1 MVRPV
6 SASLAKRDLTMIFKI
21 WIQPICTCQIPGF
34 QLSSLFT
41 WHTLS
46 WFLEVSLNL
55 TFLGVLHW
63 LHYKCSN
70 NSSPLFSITDIVY
83 SLGGTNHS
91 AKCCI
96 SFLMHYLLLL
106 LPGEI
111 CTSLSNVW
119 SMKEGRYISH
129 SLSHQPWLEMHRSFH
144 IHTLIDIINHICR
157 AKES

>member
-1 MVRPV
+1 MNSAYLYLPDSWISTVFAFYMTYSFLV
-6 SASLAKRDLTMIFKI
+6 SRS
-21 WIQPICTCQIPGF
+21 
-34 QLSSLFT
+34 QLKSHLLRSPPLVT
-41 WHTLS
+41 
-46 WFLEVSLNL
+46 
-55 TFLGVLHW
+55 
-63 LHYKCSN
+63 YKCSN